1 MQLPLQSFTVL
12 MQNMAASVQG
22 AASAFI
28 DLTVG
33 SVLRAI
39 LEANASLALWMQ
51 WLIVQVLAQTRAA
64 TSNGADLD
72 SWVADF
78 GVVRLT
84 ASAAVTTLTFSR
96 ITTGM
101 NASIPVGA
109 QVKTADGTQTF
120 TVVSVS
126 TNPAYSAATASY
138 NIAASVSTISV
149 PAVAAV
155 AGSAGNIQPGLI
167 NLLATAIPGV
177 DAVSNLVAAS
187 GGLDAESDAALRAR
201 FSNFIDSRSRA
212 TPAAIAYTIQSLQQ
226 GLDYSLV
233 ENEDPSGA
241 SRPGFFTVTVDDGS
255 GAPPTTLIA
264 AVANALENVRPVG
277 TQFAVQPP
285 QLTTANISL
294 SIAYVLTD
302 DATVQSTVA
311 AAISSYVSSLTI
323 GSSLPVS
330 RLIAVAYSASS
341 SITNVTNATINGG
354 GDLVIAING
363 IIKPGVI
370 TVN

>member
-22 AASAFI
+22 AATAFI

-64 TSNGADLD
+64 TSNGSDLD

-78 GVVRLT
+78 GVIRLP
-84 ASAAVTTLTFSR
+84 ASAATTTLTFSR

-101 NASIPVGA
+101 SASIPIGA
-109 QVKTADGTQTF
+109 HAKTADGTQTF
-120 TVVSVS
+120 TVVTNS
-126 TNPAYSAATASY
+126 TNAAYSASTASY
-138 NIAASVSTISV
+138 TIGSSVSAISV

-167 NLLATAIPGV
+167 SLLATAIPGV
-177 DAVSNLVAAS
+177 DAVSNLMAAS
-187 GGLDAESDAALRAR
+187 GGLDPESDAALRAR

-226 GLDYSLV
+226 GLNYSLV
-233 ENEDPSGA
+233 ENQDPSGA

-255 GAPPTTLIA
+255 GAPPSTLIA

-285 QLTTANISL
+285 QVTVANISL
-294 SIAYVLTD
+294 SVDYLLTEA
-302 DATVQSTVA
+302 ATVQSAVTSAV
-311 AAISSYVSSLTI
+311 SSYVSSLTI

-330 RLIAVAYSASS
+330 RLIVVAYSASS
-341 SITNVTNATINGG
+341 SVTNVTDTTINGG
-354 GDLVIAING
+354 GDLIVASNG
-363 IIKPGVI
+363 IVKPGVI